1 MTTGLIYMDHAAT
14 TPVAPEVRREMS
26 LYFTEYSG
34 NPATL
39 YSLGVTCAKAVSEAR
54 AKVAALIGAKPEEI
68 YFTSGGTESDNWAVK
83 GVAYAQQRKGD
94 HIITSAIEH
103 HAVTEP
109 CHFLEKQ
116 GFRATFLKVD
126 KEGRVSPDDVK
137 AAITDKTILISIM
150 HANNEVGTIQP
161 IAEIGAIARE
171 RGVLFHT
178 DAVQTV
184 GKMPV
189 NVGELKC
196 DLLSVSAH
204 KFHGP
209 KGVGIM
215 YVRKGVKIEP
225 FMHGGGQE
233 NNKRAGTHN
242 VPGIVGMGKAA
253 ELAAASMKEEETRVR
268 ALRDRLEKGICERIS
283 EVSVNGS
290 REHRL
295 AGILNICVDG
305 IEGEAMLLCLDMNRI
320 CVSSGSACTTGSLE
334 PSHVL
339 LAMGMPAE
347 RAHGSVRF
355 ALGRANTEEQIAYVV
370 DTFASIVARLRQM
383 SPTYK
388 KK

>member
-1 MTTGLIYMDHAAT
+1 MSGLIYMDHAAT

-26 LYFTEYSG
+26 LFFTEYSG

-39 YSLGVTCAKAVSEAR
+39 YSLGISCAKAVSEAR
-54 AKVAALIGAKPEEI
+54 AKVAALIGAKTEEI

-83 GVAYAQQRKGD
+83 GIAYAHEHKGN
-94 HIITSAIEH
+94 HILTSAIEH
-103 HAVTEP
+103 HAVMEP
-109 CHFLEKQ
+109 CAFMEKH
-116 GFRATFLKVD
+116 GFKVTYVKVD
-126 KEGRVSPDDVK
+126 KYGMVSPDDVK
-137 AAITDKTILISIM
+137 AAITDKTILITVM
-150 HANNEVGTIQP
+150 HANNEVGTLQP
-161 IAEIGAIARE
+161 IAEIGRIARE
-171 RGVLFHT
+171 RGIVFHT

-184 GKMPV
+184 GKIPV
-189 NVGELKC
+189 SVDALNC

-209 KGVGIM
+209 KGVGVM

-253 ELAAASMKEEETRVR
+253 EIVGASMAPEEKRVR
-268 ALRDRLEKGICERIS
+268 GLRDRLEKAIIEKIPDVQTNGHPTQRLGCIS
-283 EVSVNGS
+283 S
-290 REHRL
+290 
-295 AGILNICVDG
+295 ICVQG
-305 IEGEAMLLCLDMNRI
+305 VEGEAMLLCLDMNRI

-339 LAMGMPAE
+339 LAMGVPHE
-347 RAHGSVRF
+347 IAHGSVRF
-355 ALGRANTEEQIAYVV
+355 ALGRGNSVEQIAYVV
-370 DTFASIVARLRQM
+370 DTFAGIVARLRQM

>member
-1 MTTGLIYMDHAAT
+1 MYGLIYMDHAAT
-14 TPVAPEVRREMS
+14 TPVAPEVRRDMS

-39 YSLGVTCAKAVSEAR
+39 YSLGISCAKAVGEAR
-54 AKVAALIGAKPEEI
+54 ARIAALIGAKPEEI

-83 GVAYAQQRKGD
+83 GIAYAHERKGN

-103 HAVTEP
+103 HAV
-109 CHFLEKQ
+109 LETCDFMEKC
-116 GFRATFLKVD
+116 GFKVTRVKVD
-126 KEGRVSPDDVK
+126 KYGMVSPDDVR
-137 AAITDKTILISIM
+137 AAITDKTILISVM
-150 HANNEVGTIQP
+150 HANNEVGTLQP
-161 IAEIGAIARE
+161 IAEIGAIAKE
-171 RGVLFHT
+171 RGILFHT

-184 GKMPV
+184 GKIPV
-189 NVGELKC
+189 NVQELKC
-196 DLLSVSAH
+196 DMLSVSAH
-204 KFHGP
+204 KFYGP

-215 YVRKGVKIEP
+215 YLRKGVKIEP
-225 FMHGGGQE
+225 YMHGGGQE

-253 ELAAASMKEEETRVR
+253 ELAGPTMKAEDDRIRV
-268 ALRDRLEKGICERIS
+268 LRDRLQKGILERIPD
-283 EVSVNGS
+283 VQVNG
-290 REHRL
+290 HPTQRL
-295 AGILNICVDG
+295 AGILNVCVEG
-305 IEGEAMLLCLDMNRI
+305 VEGEAMLLCLDMNRI

-339 LAMGMPAE
+339 LAMGIPAE

-355 ALGRANTEEQIAYVV
+355 ALGHENTEEQIAYVV
-370 DTFASIVARLRQM
+370 DTFASIVSRLRQM